1 MVERSDTA
9 VRKCKVYSKG
19 KESYFKVY
27 KMRNDTI
34 KSVHRKKQVQ
44 GKLKGRFMIG
54 IKENHQNTE
63 IV

>member
-34 KSVHRKKQVQ
+34 KSVHRKKQV
-44 GKLKGRFMIG
+44 
-54 IKENHQNTE
+54 
-63 IV
+63 